1 MCAITSVQVGS
12 GATLLAVG
20 FKDGVLRLVRRC
32 SDGLRLVSACKPH
45 KGRVTAVAPSPDGR
59 WLCTAGE
66 DGNLFFFSSSSSAAS
81 SDGASSD
88 GAHLLHPAAFTKI
101 PATVTCAVWAADGK
115 AVLCGTAA
123 GTVIEV
129 VVPELGAIDTGK
141 TYEVSGLMG
150 R

>member
-1 MCAITSVQVGS
+1 MLAPSQVGS
-12 GATLLAVG
+12 GAALLAVG

-32 SDGLRLVSACKPH
+32 SDGLRLASACKPH
-45 KGRVTAVAPSPDGR
+45 KGRVTAVAPSPNGQ

-66 DGNLFFFSSSSSAAS
+66 DGNLFFFSSSTSSSGSS
-81 SDGASSD
+81 SDGAP
-88 GAHLLHPAAFTKI
+88 LLDPVAFTKI
-101 PATVTCAVWAADGK
+101 TATVTCAMWAADGK

>member
-1 MCAITSVQVGS
+1 MGS
-12 GATLLAVG
+12 GAALLAIG

-66 DGNLFFFSSSSSAAS
+66 DGNLFFFSSAAS
-81 SDGASSD
+81 FD
-88 GAHLLHPAAFTKI
+88 GAHLLHPVAFTKI